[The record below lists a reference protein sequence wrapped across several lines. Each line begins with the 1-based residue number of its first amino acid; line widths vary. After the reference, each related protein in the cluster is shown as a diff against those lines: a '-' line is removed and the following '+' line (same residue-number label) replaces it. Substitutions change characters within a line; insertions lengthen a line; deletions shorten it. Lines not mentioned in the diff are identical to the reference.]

1 MAAPMMDVISRY
13 LWMLDVLTSQGKIDV
28 VLVHDQVDVEGEG
41 AGLPLDPDP
50 GSVDASLHPDPDLVT
65 ASVDQAPEEGTSQ
78 HPAAAVGLK
87 QHIAAAVR
95 VKHHLEASRPVARQ
109 AVLITY
115 Y

>member
-1 MAAPMMDVISRY
+1 MSCSY
-13 LWMLDVLTSQGKIDV
+13 L
-28 VLVHDQVDVEGEG
+28 
-41 AGLPLDPDP
+41 
-50 GSVDASLHPDPDLVT
+50 DLVT
-65 ASVDQAPEEGTSQ
+65 ASVDPAPEEGTSQ

-95 VKHHLEASRPVARQ
+95 VKHHLEASRPVAQQ